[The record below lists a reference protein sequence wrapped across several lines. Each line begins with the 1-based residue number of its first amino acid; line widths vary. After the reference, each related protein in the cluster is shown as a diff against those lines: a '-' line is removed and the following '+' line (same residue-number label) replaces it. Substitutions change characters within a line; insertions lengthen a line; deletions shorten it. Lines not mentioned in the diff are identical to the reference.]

1 MKHVMKSALA
11 LAAAGVLTLLTVGPS
26 YAAAEPT
33 AQPLS
38 ATSAADYYPNV
49 DRIVCEINRARE
61 DQKLSP
67 LQISDKASDVA
78 RGHVRDMA
86 AMNAV
91 SSVGSDGRDL
101 RARLNGA
108 GLHSS
113 SIYEVLYHGHTDDAA
128 FARMATAPRPSNWF
142 NGAFMSPDVVGLG
155 LGYDNQFWEVA
166 LLGPH
171 PTLLTRPA
179 VCSGDEATGKDHS

>member
-1 MKHVMKSALA
+1 MKHVMKPALA

-26 YAAAEPT
+26 QAAAGPLP
-33 AQPLS
+33 QPKP
-38 ATSAADYYPNV
+38 ATSAAAYYPNV
-49 DRIVCEINRARE
+49 DRIVCEINRARG

-67 LQISDKASDVA
+67 LQISDRASDVA
-78 RGHVRDMA
+78 RAHARDMA
-86 AMNAV
+86 TMNAV

-108 GLHSS
+108 GLYSS
-113 SIYEVLYHGHTDDAA
+113 SIYEVLYHGYTDDVS
-128 FARMATAPRPSNWF
+128 FASMATAPRPNHWF
-142 NGAFMSPDVVGLG
+142 NKAFMSPDAVALG

-171 PTLLTRPA
+171 PTLVTRPA
-179 VCSGDEATGKDHS
+179 VCSGDEAIAKERS